1 MLAMIG
7 RGSREPALPARRPA
21 RMSMRPRFLRLVVLA
36 AVAVLVSACQA
47 LPVGSTIPDQGGP
60 LVSVVSRGGECPD
73 GACGSAT
80 VIARDGQVHQIEPVP
95 ADLGEVPP
103 AILTALDAAI
113 KTTDFEA
120 IRAVAFTGECP
131 VNFDGQEVI
140 YEFAA
145 PSGVERIAS
154 CETEVD
160 PDHPLFAAVDA
171 ALAAVATNPAG
182 G

>member
-1 MLAMIG
+1 M
-7 RGSREPALPARRPA
+7 RSRPLP
-21 RMSMRPRFLRLVVLA
+21 LVLLA
-36 AVAVLVSACQA
+36 AVAVLVSACQGLSIA
-47 LPVGSTIPDQGGP
+47 STLPDQGGP
-60 LVSVVSRGGECPD
+60 LVSVVTRGGECPD

-113 KTTDFEA
+113 KTADFEA
-120 IRAVAFTGECP
+120 IRSVAFTGECP

-171 ALAAVATNPAG
+171 ALAAVETIPVDG
-182 G
+182 

>member
-1 MLAMIG
+1 MIG
-7 RGSREPALPARRPA
+7 RGPREPAPPARRPA
-21 RMSMRPRFLRLVVLA
+21 RMSMRRCPVPLLLLA
-36 AVAVLVSACQA
+36 TVAVLLAGCQA
-47 LPVGSTIPDQGGP
+47 LPFGSTVPDQGGP
-60 LVSVVSRGGECPD
+60 LVTVTTRGGECPD

-80 VIARDGQVHQIEPVP
+80 VIARDGQVHTVEPVA

-113 KTTDFEA
+113 KTADFDA

-160 PDHPLFAAVDA
+160 PDHPLFTAVDA
-171 ALAAVATNPAG
+171 ALAAVESIPAG
-182 G
+182 